1 MNQRV
6 TLPTFPVNPAPGT
19 FWQGWVWNGTNW
31 VCQGGGPMAF
41 IRVFLASGSYFPS
54 AGLSFAMVECI
65 GPGGGGGWVGTFPGG
80 FGAAGGGGSGGL
92 SRKLCPAALV
102 AGGVPVTVGLG
113 GMLPVGSAGPSGNPP
128 WPPNTFNGDTTFG
141 ALCIAH
147 GGQNAWPCSP
157 AGAPASVG
165 QNGDAGN
172 GALIGVG
179 DVTWPGASGYR
190 PSSIIVPQ
198 ATPIGTLTPFSQG
211 GMGGTVVGGSNITP
225 NELGSND
232 GQPGY
237 HNTGSGGSGA
247 ESNYEAGTVQ
257 RPGGRGSDG
266 ICVITEFC
274 FGPINSGCWDPCSGM
289 GARVTT
295 PPGGW
300 TEGFDYGD

>member
-19 FWQGWVWNGTNW
+19 FWQGWVWNGANW

-41 IRVFLASGSYFPS
+41 IRTFLASGSYFPS
-54 AGLSFAMVECI
+54 AGLTFAIAECV
-65 GPGGGGGWVGTFPGG
+65 GPGGGGGWVGPFPGG
-80 FGAAGGGGSGGL
+80 WAGAGGGGSGGY
-92 SRKLCPAALV
+92 SRKLVPAALV

-113 GMLPVGSAGPSGNPP
+113 QTLPLGQPGV
-128 WPPNTFNGDTTFG
+128 PNGGFAPDTTFG

-147 GGQNAWPCSP
+147 GGQNGFPCSP
-157 AGAPASVG
+157 TGAPASVS
-165 QNGDAGN
+165 QYGDAGQ
-172 GALIGVG
+172 GALMGVG
-179 DVTWPGASGYR
+179 DVAWPGMSGTR
-190 PSSIIVPQ
+190 WTTCMIPV
-198 ATPIGTLTPFSQG
+198 AMPITTVAQLTPFGQG
-211 GMGGTVVGGSNITP
+211 GLGGTILGGSLQAP
-225 NELGSND
+225 NEFGSTD
-232 GQPGY
+232 GAIGY
-237 HNTGSGGSGA
+237 NNTGAGGQGA